1 MRAWL
6 LTFLLSWSSISA
18 ANIFHRPLNNG
29 VTGIPLRVTASLD
42 RPNEFLF
49 ARLFYKKASQGFY
62 KQVIMRG
69 SGQRFTGEIDG
80 SDVVIQGTH
89 YYIEVTLQD
98 SSTITLPSGAPAN
111 FFAIKTSDV
120 GSALNISIVS
130 PRAGQRVD
138 SKRPQINAA
147 IRGLEFIGRR
157 EKVRLFI
164 DGVRVKHEFKFGF
177 IKYKPPVDLTLG
189 RHQIKIQVLDEKGK
203 VLKEEKSTFFIEA
216 ELDPEDKIK
225 ILEEQKKNSQQI
237 KEEQD
242 KWKKSGN
249 FTATYQYAKTE
260 PVTTAVA
267 NPDGYY
273 SIEAQYLAQK
283 DKTSFFLGPTY
294 ITNQATEGGSRI
306 EKMSFGVSHGYMAT
320 KWGTV
325 STELTEYTEGGAAF
339 LGGEISY
346 DSLEDEK
353 KTGFRL
359 KSFSG
364 ETRQALPRA
373 LDPSQVG
380 VYKQRAY
387 GGQFAWA
394 PVKNLG
400 FFSVQGM
407 NKTDDVSSIPEVSL
421 NQARRDT
428 SASAYAKVFLPKLT
442 LTQLEVEYGFTDYA
456 IQTPVLTDNQQFIL
470 NEERTNGQ
478 GFYARGQG
486 NIKKLA
492 TRYNFDVTRNDP
504 RFLYEGDLFRVKGD
518 LKHTLFKG
526 ALTLAERANFETDNL
541 ENQKI
546 QTTGSRGAGADVA
559 LSIGRYSLSVVDDI
573 SQQTI
578 TGANLTQQTDQV
590 SNDFKTDGAVSFKF
604 WRISLSPGASFNQ
617 QDIVDFSTPR
627 TLDDQRNRTY
637 QAKIGY
643 EFDIARWVKFFGEGS
658 YTYTTIE
665 NLTQGGTSIAQ
676 APSGN
681 VNLDFK
687 FFKGQLLWRNEGVY
701 ELNSLITRNPNLI
714 QLNSILTTRYETEL
728 TYSAIKWLDI
738 GSDFKLERSENKNG
752 PQDNLNI
759 NVGITRTEGGSLTFK
774 LFNDKLN
781 IPLKVSHSV
790 TFDDFSPRQTDSET
804 LSTNA
809 GLTYRPDSIQTLKI
823 DGSFIRFKDYVSGAN
838 SYDQYSATFSYS
850 AVLQ

>member
-273 SIEAQYLAQK
+273 SIDPLILNKALFL
-283 DKTSFFLGPTY
+283 FFVSNSL
-294 ITNQATEGGSRI
+294 SRI
-306 EKMSFGVSHGYMAT
+306 
-320 KWGTV
+320 
-325 STELTEYTEGGAAF
+325 
-339 LGGEISY
+339 
-346 DSLEDEK
+346 
-353 KTGFRL
+353 
-359 KSFSG
+359 
-364 ETRQALPRA
+364 
-373 LDPSQVG
+373 
-380 VYKQRAY
+380 
-387 GGQFAWA
+387 
-394 PVKNLG
+394 
-400 FFSVQGM
+400 
-407 NKTDDVSSIPEVSL
+407 
-421 NQARRDT
+421 
-428 SASAYAKVFLPKLT
+428 
-442 LTQLEVEYGFTDYA
+442 
-456 IQTPVLTDNQQFIL
+456 
-470 NEERTNGQ
+470 
-478 GFYARGQG
+478 
-486 NIKKLA
+486 
-492 TRYNFDVTRNDP
+492 
-504 RFLYEGDLFRVKGD
+504 
-518 LKHTLFKG
+518 
-526 ALTLAERANFETDNL
+526 
-541 ENQKI
+541 
-546 QTTGSRGAGADVA
+546 
-559 LSIGRYSLSVVDDI
+559 
-573 SQQTI
+573 
-578 TGANLTQQTDQV
+578 
-590 SNDFKTDGAVSFKF
+590 
-604 WRISLSPGASFNQ
+604 
-617 QDIVDFSTPR
+617 
-627 TLDDQRNRTY
+627 
-637 QAKIGY
+637 
-643 EFDIARWVKFFGEGS
+643 
-658 YTYTTIE
+658 
-665 NLTQGGTSIAQ
+665 
-676 APSGN
+676 
-681 VNLDFK
+681 
-687 FFKGQLLWRNEGVY
+687 
-701 ELNSLITRNPNLI
+701 
-714 QLNSILTTRYETEL
+714 
-728 TYSAIKWLDI
+728 
-738 GSDFKLERSENKNG
+738 
-752 PQDNLNI
+752 
-759 NVGITRTEGGSLTFK
+759 
-774 LFNDKLN
+774 
-781 IPLKVSHSV
+781 
-790 TFDDFSPRQTDSET
+790 
-804 LSTNA
+804 
-809 GLTYRPDSIQTLKI
+809 
-823 DGSFIRFKDYVSGAN
+823 
-838 SYDQYSATFSYS
+838 
-850 AVLQ
+850 